1 MKNKIAIIGS
11 GAFACAIYTS
21 LRDKEENEV
30 SMYFKDNDCYDYVLK
45 NRKHPKM
52 QCNFNKDTF
61 LTNDFIKAIEDRTT
75 IFLCCIFSVAKDIVD
90 EIAKNIKTIK
100 NVNIVICCKGMLD
113 KKPFFLCEYAEE
125 KLENANIMVFSG
137 GSFADEMC
145 KKLPTYINLACKNI
159 NKAKQLTKIFD
170 NFLDIKTTTRI
181 KETEFFGAIKNIMA
195 IYCGYISKNNS
206 TNEVIGGLTNFI
218 LETKEF
224 LKKNDLNQ
232 NAIFSQAGIGDIML
246 TCLSGKSRNRTFGEL
261 LSNNT
266 EEAKQYKKKTTI
278 EGFDAILAIHNLCKS
293 QNIKFNIIEKMFNY
307 IKDF

>member
-1 MKNKIAIIGS
+1 
-11 GAFACAIYTS
+11 
-21 LRDKEENEV
+21 
-30 SMYFKDNDCYDYVLK
+30 
-45 NRKHPKM
+45 
-52 QCNFNKDTF
+52 
-61 LTNDFIKAIEDRTT
+61 
-75 IFLCCIFSVAKDIVD
+75 
-90 EIAKNIKTIK
+90 
-100 NVNIVICCKGMLD
+100 
-113 KKPFFLCEYAEE
+113 
-125 KLENANIMVFSG
+125 
-137 GSFADEMC
+137 
-145 KKLPTYINLACKNI
+145 
-159 NKAKQLTKIFD
+159 
-170 NFLDIKTTTRI
+170 
-181 KETEFFGAIKNIMA
+181 MA